1 MEARTHS
8 DEEKTMPLVEEE
20 GEFFMK

>member
-8 DEEKTMPLVEEE
+8 DEEKTTPLVEEE